1 MTTTQVMIPDPVQ
14 KLFRGHTNWVFS
26 VAISSD
32 KKWIVSGSEDCTIKV
47 WNVKT
52 EECMR
57 TLEGHRNRV
66 YSVVFSPDGK
76 WIVSGSDDCSIKIWN
91 GETGECVRTFHH
103 MRTAISCLTFSHYGQ
118 YLLCDTFQ
126 KLEGYDEKNESVLEK
141 SRFSLFDFRRPNL
154 GTMHPI
160 EAILSAI

>member
-1 MTTTQVMIPDPVQ
+1 
-14 KLFRGHTNWVFS
+14 
-26 VAISSD
+26 
-32 KKWIVSGSEDCTIKV
+32 
-47 WNVKT
+47 
-52 EECMR
+52 MR
-57 TLEGHRNRV
+57 TLEGHRNYV
-66 YSVVFSPDGK
+66 CSVVFSPDGK
-76 WIVSGSDDCSIKIWN
+76 WIVSGSGDYTIKIWN
-91 GETGECVRTFHH
+91 VETGECVRTLKGHTDWICSVTFSPDGKWIVFGSGKGTIKIWNVETGECMRTFHH